1 MKSALF
7 TYLTAQRLMFHGGT
21 KMSRFIIWIS
31 VTGMS
36 LGIATMILV
45 LSVMNGFQR
54 ELEERLLGL
63 VPHIKFENA
72 DDNPEII
79 DLLDTDSAILS
90 TTKYFEGFA
99 LVHHS
104 ESPLPLKLIA
114 MSPDT
119 FMTNRLLKGSVGSDA
134 IVRLGHS
141 ERASFLGVPLAFALG
156 LELGD
161 SFELLFLSRDGRG
174 LAVKSE
180 RVVLA
185 GVFELGSEADSSLV
199 LMNIDSRSMKEWS
212 YLGEKGVAAQLRDP
226 SKIEIVKARIE
237 QNFIATDLVPKHS
250 FRDWTEDYG
259 ELFRAI
265 KMEKSIMAT
274 LLFLIL
280 VLASFSI
287 VSGQLMKVGDKRR
300 DIAVFVTFGAD
311 QQFIRNIFL
320 LQGLFVGLLSGLFG
334 AALGIVLTNN
344 ANELIALASKFTGY
358 HLLEGSYFLVVPT
371 KIEKYQ
377 LLLIGLGAMTLS
389 VWAAYLP
396 SSKATKLNVVENLS

>member
-1 MKSALF
+1 MKRALF
-7 TYLTAQRLMFHGGT
+7 TYLTAQRLMSQGGT
-21 KMSRFIIWIS
+21 KMSSFIIWIS

-36 LGIATMILV
+36 LGIATMVLV

-54 ELEERLLGL
+54 ELEERLLGI

-72 DDNPEII
+72 DNKPETL
-79 DLLDTDSAILS
+79 DLLEADSAVMS

-119 FMTNRLLKGSVGSDA
+119 FMTNRLFRSSVGSA
-134 IVRLGHS
+134 ALERLRNMK
-141 ERASFLGVPLAFALG
+141 RASFLGVPLAFALG
-156 LELGD
+156 LDLGD
-161 SFELLFLSRDGRG
+161 PFELLFLSRDGGG

-180 RVVLA
+180 RLVLA

-199 LMNIDSRSMKEWS
+199 LMNIDSRSMEEWS
-212 YLGEKGVAAQLRDP
+212 SLGEKGVAAQLRDP
-226 SKIEIVKARIE
+226 SKIESFRTRIE
-237 QNFIATDLVPKHS
+237 QNFIAADLLPKQY
-250 FRDWTEDYG
+250 FQDWTGDYG
-259 ELFRAI
+259 ELFRAV

-287 VSGQLMKVGDKRR
+287 VSGQLMKVSDKRR
-300 DIAVFVTFGAD
+300 YIAVLMTFGAD
-311 QQFIRNIFL
+311 RQFIRNIFL

-334 AALGIVLTNN
+334 AVLGIVLTNN
-344 ANELIALASKFTGY
+344 ANELIALASRFTGY

-377 LLLIGLGAMTLS
+377 LFLIGLGAMTLS

-396 SSKATKLNVVENLS
+396 ASKATQLNVVENLS

>member
-79 DLLDTDSAILS
+79 DLLDADSAILS

-134 IVRLGHS
+134 IKRLGHS
-141 ERASFLGVPLAFALG
+141 ERASFLGLPLAFALG

-174 LAVKSE
+174 LVVKSE

-237 QNFIATDLVPKHS
+237 QNFIATDLVPKQS

-280 VLASFSI
+280 LLASFSI
-287 VSGQLMKVGDKRR
+287 VSGQLMKADDKRR

-311 QQFIRNIFL
+311 RQFIRNIFL

>member
-1 MKSALF
+1 MKRALF
-7 TYLTAQRLMFHGGT
+7 TYLAAQRLMFHGGT

-79 DLLDTDSAILS
+79 DLLDADSAILS

-134 IVRLGHS
+134 IKLLGRS

-161 SFELLFLSRDGRG
+161 SFELLFLSRDGGG
-174 LAVKSE
+174 LVVKSE

-185 GVFELGSEADSSLV
+185 GVFELGSQADSSLV

-377 LLLIGLGAMTLS
+377 LLLIGFGAMIIS

-396 SSKATKLNVVENLS
+396 ASNATKLNVVENLS

>member
-79 DLLDTDSAILS
+79 DLLDADSAILS

-134 IVRLGHS
+134 IERLGHL

-161 SFELLFLSRDGRG
+161 SFELLFLSRDGGG
-174 LAVKSE
+174 LVVKSE

>member
-79 DLLDTDSAILS
+79 DLLDADSAVLS

-119 FMTNRLLKGSVGSDA
+119 FMTNRLLERSVGSDA
-134 IVRLGHS
+134 IERLGHS

-161 SFELLFLSRDGRG
+161 SFELLFLSRDGGG

-180 RVVLA
+180 RLVLA

-199 LMNIDSRSMKEWS
+199 LMDIDSRSMKEWS

>member
-1 MKSALF
+1 MKRALF

-36 LGIATMILV
+36 LGIATMVLV

-54 ELEERLLGL
+54 ELEERLLGI

-72 DDNPEII
+72 DDNPEIV
-79 DLLDTDSAILS
+79 DLLDADSAVMS

-119 FMTNRLLKGSVGSDA
+119 FMTNRLFRGSVGSDA
-134 IVRLGHS
+134 IERLGHL

-161 SFELLFLSRDGRG
+161 SFELLFLSRDGGG

-180 RVVLA
+180 RLVLA

-199 LMNIDSRSMKEWS
+199 LMNIDSRSMEEWS

-226 SKIEIVKARIE
+226 SKIESVKVRIE
-237 QNFIATDLVPKHS
+237 QNFIATDLVPKQS
-250 FRDWTEDYG
+250 FQNWTEDYG

-287 VSGQLMKVGDKRR
+287 ISGQLMKVGDKRR
-300 DIAVFVTFGAD
+300 DIAVLMTFGAD
-311 QQFIRNIFL
+311 RQFIRNIFL
-320 LQGLFVGLLSGLFG
+320 VQGLFVGLLSGLFG
-334 AALGIVLTNN
+334 AVLGIFLTNN

-377 LLLIGLGAMTLS
+377 LLLISLGAMTLS

-396 SSKATKLNVVENLS
+396 ASKATKLNVVENLS

>member
-79 DLLDTDSAILS
+79 DLLDADSAILS

-119 FMTNRLLKGSVGSDA
+119 FMTNRLLKGSVGWDA
-134 IVRLGHS
+134 IERLGHS

-344 ANELIALASKFTGY
+344 ANELIALASMFTGY

>member
-1 MKSALF
+1 MKRALF

-36 LGIATMILV
+36 LGIATMVLV
-45 LSVMNGFQR
+45 LSVMNGFQQ
-54 ELEERLLGL
+54 ELEERLLGV
-63 VPHIKFENA
+63 VPHVKLENA
-72 DDNPEII
+72 DRNPEIK
-79 DLLDTDSAILS
+79 DLLAADPAVMS
-90 TTKYFEGFA
+90 TTEYFEGFA
-99 LVHHS
+99 LVHHP

-119 FMTNRLLKGSVGSDA
+119 FMTNRLFRGTVGSDA
-134 IVRLGHS
+134 LERLRHM

-156 LELGD
+156 LDLGD
-161 SFELLFLSRDGRG
+161 PFELLFLSRDGER

-180 RVVLA
+180 RVFLA

-199 LMNIDSRSMKEWS
+199 LMNIESRSMEDWS
-212 YLGEKGVAAQLRDP
+212 SLGEKGLAAQLRDP
-226 SKIEIVKARIE
+226 SKIESARTRIE
-237 QNFIATDLVPKHS
+237 QNFIAADFLPKQS
-250 FRDWTEDYG
+250 FQDWTGDYG
-259 ELFRAI
+259 ELFRAVKI
-265 KMEKSIMAT
+265 EKSIMAT

-287 VSGQLMKVGDKRR
+287 VSGQLMKVSDKRR
-300 DIAVFVTFGAD
+300 DIAVLMTFGAD
-311 QQFIRNIFL
+311 QLFIRNIFL
-320 LQGLFVGLLSGLFG
+320 IQGLFVGLLSGLFG
-334 AALGIVLTNN
+334 VVLGIVLTNN

-377 LLLIGLGAMTLS
+377 LFLIGLGAMTLS

-396 SSKATKLNVVENLS
+396 ASKATRLNVVQNLS

>member
-72 DDNPEII
+72 DDNPEIV
-79 DLLDTDSAILS
+79 DLLDADSAILS

-119 FMTNRLLKGSVGSDA
+119 FMTNRLLERSVGSDA
-134 IVRLGHS
+134 IERLGHS

-161 SFELLFLSRDGRG
+161 SFELLFLSRDGGG

-180 RVVLA
+180 RLVLA

-212 YLGEKGVAAQLRDP
+212 YLGEKGVAAQLIDP

-237 QNFIATDLVPKHS
+237 QNFIATDLVPKQS

-396 SSKATKLNVVENLS
+396 ASNATKLNVVENLS

>member
-79 DLLDTDSAILS
+79 DLLDADSAILS

-134 IVRLGHS
+134 IERLAHS

-161 SFELLFLSRDGRG
+161 SFELLFLSRDGGG

-180 RVVLA
+180 RLVLA

-311 QQFIRNIFL
+311 HQFIRNIFL

-396 SSKATKLNVVENLS
+396 SSEATKLNVVENLS

>member
-79 DLLDTDSAILS
+79 DLLDADSAILS

-134 IVRLGHS
+134 IERLGNL

-161 SFELLFLSRDGRG
+161 SFELLFLSRDSGG

-180 RVVLA
+180 RLVLA

-199 LMNIDSRSMKEWS
+199 LMNVNSRSMKEWS

-237 QNFIATDLVPKHS
+237 QNFIATDLVPKHT

>member
-1 MKSALF
+1 MKRALF

-36 LGIATMILV
+36 LGIATMVLV
-45 LSVMNGFQR
+45 LSVMNGFQQ
-54 ELEERLLGL
+54 ELEERLLGV
-63 VPHIKFENA
+63 VPHVKLENA
-72 DDNPEII
+72 DRNPEIE
-79 DLLDTDSAILS
+79 DLLAADSAVTS
-90 TTKYFEGFA
+90 TTEYFEGFA
-99 LVHHS
+99 LVHHP

-119 FMTNRLLKGSVGSDA
+119 FMTNRLFRGSVGSDA
-134 IVRLGHS
+134 LERLRHM

-156 LELGD
+156 LDLGD
-161 SFELLFLSRDGRG
+161 PFELLFLSRDGGG

-180 RVVLA
+180 HLVLA
-185 GVFELGSEADSSLV
+185 GVFELGSEADSSLA
-199 LMNIDSRSMKEWS
+199 LMNIDSRSMEEWS
-212 YLGEKGVAAQLRDP
+212 SLGEKGVAAQLRDP
-226 SKIEIVKARIE
+226 SKIESVKARIE
-237 QNFIATDLVPKHS
+237 QNFIATELLPKQS
-250 FRDWTEDYG
+250 FQDWTEDYG

-287 VSGQLMKVGDKRR
+287 ISGQLMKVGDKRR
-300 DIAVFVTFGAD
+300 DIAVLMTFGAD
-311 QQFIRNIFL
+311 RQFIRNIFL

-377 LLLIGLGAMTLS
+377 LLLVGLGAMTLS

-396 SSKATKLNVVENLS
+396 ASKATNLNVIENLS

>member
-79 DLLDTDSAILS
+79 DLLDADSAILS

-119 FMTNRLLKGSVGSDA
+119 FITNRLLKGSVGSDA
-134 IVRLGHS
+134 IELLGHS

-161 SFELLFLSRDGRG
+161 SFELLFLSRDGGG

-180 RVVLA
+180 RLVLA

-226 SKIEIVKARIE
+226 SKIEVVRARIE
-237 QNFIATDLVPKHS
+237 QNFIATDLVPKQS

-377 LLLIGLGAMTLS
+377 LLLIGLGAMILS

-396 SSKATKLNVVENLS
+396 ASNATKLNVVENLS

>member
-1 MKSALF
+1 M
-7 TYLTAQRLMFHGGT
+7 
-21 KMSRFIIWIS
+21 
-31 VTGMS
+31 
-36 LGIATMILV
+36 
-45 LSVMNGFQR
+45 
-54 ELEERLLGL
+54 
-63 VPHIKFENA
+63 
-72 DDNPEII
+72 
-79 DLLDTDSAILS
+79 
-90 TTKYFEGFA
+90 
-99 LVHHS
+99 
-104 ESPLPLKLIA
+104 
-114 MSPDT
+114 
-119 FMTNRLLKGSVGSDA
+119 
-134 IVRLGHS
+134 
-141 ERASFLGVPLAFALG
+141 
-156 LELGD
+156 
-161 SFELLFLSRDGRG
+161 
-174 LAVKSE
+174 
-180 RVVLA
+180 
-185 GVFELGSEADSSLV
+185 

-237 QNFIATDLVPKHS
+237 QNFIATDLVPKQS

-280 VLASFSI
+280 LLASFSI

-344 ANELIALASKFTGY
+344 ANELISLASKFTGY

-377 LLLIGLGAMTLS
+377 LLLIGLGAMILS

-396 SSKATKLNVVENLS
+396 ASNATKLNVVENLS

>member
-1 MKSALF
+1 MKSTLF

-21 KMSRFIIWIS
+21 KMSKFIIWIS

-36 LGIATMILV
+36 LGIATMVLV

-79 DLLDTDSAILS
+79 DLLDADSAILS

-119 FMTNRLLKGSVGSDA
+119 YMTNRLLKGSVGSDA
-134 IVRLGHS
+134 IERISHS

-161 SFELLFLSRDGRG
+161 SYELLFLSRDGGG

-180 RVVLA
+180 RLVLA

-199 LMNIDSRSMKEWS
+199 LMNIDGRSMKEWS

-226 SKIEIVKARIE
+226 SKIESVKARIE

-265 KMEKSIMAT
+265 KMEKSIMAA

-287 VSGQLMKVGDKRR
+287 ISGQLMKVGDKRR
-300 DIAVFVTFGAD
+300 DLAVFVTFGAD

-377 LLLIGLGAMTLS
+377 LLLIGLGAMILS

-396 SSKATKLNVVENLS
+396 ASNATKLNVVENLS

>member
-1 MKSALF
+1 MKRALF
-7 TYLTAQRLMFHGGT
+7 TYITAQRLMFHGGT

-36 LGIATMILV
+36 LGIATMVLV

-54 ELEERLLGL
+54 ELEERLLGI

-72 DDNPEII
+72 DDNPEIV
-79 DLLDTDSAILS
+79 DLLDADSAVMS

-119 FMTNRLLKGSVGSDA
+119 FMTNRLFRGSVGSDA
-134 IVRLGHS
+134 IERLGHL

-161 SFELLFLSRDGRG
+161 SFELLFLSRDSGG

-180 RVVLA
+180 RLVLA

-199 LMNIDSRSMKEWS
+199 LMNIDSRSMEEWS

-226 SKIEIVKARIE
+226 SKIESVKVRIE
-237 QNFIATDLVPKHS
+237 QNFITTDLVPKQS
-250 FRDWTEDYG
+250 FQNWTEDYG

-300 DIAVFVTFGAD
+300 DIAVLMTFGAD

-334 AALGIVLTNN
+334 AVVGIALTNN

-396 SSKATKLNVVENLS
+396 ASKATELNVVENLS